1 MLPNG
6 EPGGEV
12 AVSLDTWTELL
23 GRSITTPAGKW
34 KCIGLGWYSCPE
46 FIRFLFCRD
55 WSIAAEMTFD
65 KELLEEDTPET
76 LLLRMHEALTEVGL

>member
-6 EPGGEV
+6 ETGGD
-12 AVSLDTWTELL
+12 ATMSLQAWASLL
-23 GRSITTPAGKW
+23 GRTIATPAGKW

-55 WSIAAEMTFD
+55 WSIAAEMAFD

-76 LLLRMHEALTEVGL
+76 LLARMGAALAEVNL